1 MVCAGM
7 AGSLQRF
14 EAESKPEKKCKLHKL
29 PVEVPQPP
37 QAVVA
42 SVACLES
49 AA

>member
-14 EAESKPEKKCKLHKL
+14 EAESKPEKKCKLHKP
-29 PVEVPQPP
+29 PVEVP